1 MVQFTLKG
9 ETDGNSIMGL
19 TDGSGIKKNI
29 KEQQILAQFLVPS
42 AKIYVRKMWKH
53 DISAAILC
61 PAVCDIMKKTGMC
74 GKSINYVT
82 SHPFSALHQ

>member
-19 TDGSGIKKNI
+19 TDGSGIQNI
-29 KEQQILAQFLVPS
+29 KEQQIFAQFMGLS
-42 AKIYVRKMWKH
+42 AKIYVRKLWTH
-53 DISAAILC
+53 NVSAAILW

>member
-9 ETDGNSIMGL
+9 EMNGNSIMGL
-19 TDGSGIKKNI
+19 TDGSGIKNI

-42 AKIYVRKMWKH
+42 DKIYVRKKWKH

-61 PAVCDIMKKTGMC
+61 PAVCDSMKKTGMC
-74 GKSINYVT
+74 GKSINNVT
-82 SHPFSALHQ
+82 SHPFSTLHQ